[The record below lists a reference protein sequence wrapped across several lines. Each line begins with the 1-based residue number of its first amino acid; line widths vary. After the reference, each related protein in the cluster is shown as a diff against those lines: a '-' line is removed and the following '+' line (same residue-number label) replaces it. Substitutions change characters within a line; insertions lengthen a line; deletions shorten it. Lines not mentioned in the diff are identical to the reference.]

1 MSRALPWPRPAPVR
15 AELRVAVPRSRG
27 YWTRSRERLFANH
40 FAMFFGAIL
49 LVFSAV
55 AAAAPLISGLVTHYE
70 PTAQN
75 LDGVFAPPSPAHWLG
90 ADELGR
96 DTLTRLVWGA
106 RVSLGVG
113 FWTVA
118 LYIAI
123 GGSVGLAAGFF
134 GGAID
139 EMLMRF
145 VDMLLAIPTIFLLI
159 LITAILPLRIGPDKG
174 WFTIQHD
181 ALSLTVIIALTV
193 WGRVARLVRGETLAI
208 AGREFVVGARGV
220 GASNTRIVL
229 RHILPNVLPVMI
241 VSASLGVGQII
252 LTEASLDFVG
262 LGVQPPVPSWG
273 NMLLNAQSYLFHSIW
288 LVLWPGVA
296 IVLAVLSANI
306 FGNAVRDAF
315 DPRLT
320 V

>member
-1 MSRALPWPRPAPVR
+1 VSRAVPWPRPAQAH

-27 YWTRSRERLFANH
+27 YWTRSRQRLFANH
-40 FAMFFGAIL
+40 FAMFFGTIL
-49 LVFSAV
+49 LFLSAIAV
-55 AAAAPLISGLVTHYE
+55 AAPLISALVTHYE
-70 PTAQN
+70 PTAQD
-75 LDGVFAPPSPAHWLG
+75 LDSVFAPPSRAHWLG

-113 FWTVA
+113 FLTVT

-123 GGSVGLAAGFF
+123 GGSIGLTAGFF

-139 EMLMRF
+139 EVLMRF

-174 WFTIQHD
+174 WFAIQHD
-181 ALSLTVIIALTV
+181 AFSLSVIIALTV
-193 WGRVARLVRGETLAI
+193 WGRVARLVRGESLAI
-208 AGREFVVGARGV
+208 TRREFIVGARGI
-220 GASNTRIVL
+220 GASNTRVIV
-229 RHILPNVLPVMI
+229 RHILPNVFPVMI

-252 LTEASLDFVG
+252 LTEAALDFIG
-262 LGVQPPVPSWG
+262 LGVQPPAASWG
-273 NMLLNAQSYLFHSIW
+273 NMLLNSQTYMFHSIW

-320 V
+320 